1 MKIKVMGYRLKVI
14 GYRLWVMV
22 LLLSPL
28 TSHLSP
34 LCAQL
39 LYEISGNG
47 ARSKSYVLATNRYVE
62 MQFLDTIPNVFK
74 CFGKCDKVL
83 TEFAM
88 QDYEALAAL
97 RQAALLP
104 DSVVLRNFYSEKEY
118 EFIDNSLRINIG
130 MNLEQL
136 CRMKPSYLTELYRA
150 ELMKEWLRYDEQK
163 SMESF
168 FENVAAE
175 RNMPVIGLD
184 NIGETMYMLF
194 DREPFH
200 WQCKELIKVME
211 YPENEVKQ
219 ERTLRQMYLDGRL
232 SDMAYQVEGPDNK
245 TSISFSDYKVWC
257 QRNKEW
263 VKRLKPYLIEGK
275 CFITLNAVY
284 LGGDKGLL
292 EQLRAAGYRVRP
304 VNRGIKNNKTDVYEK
319 GI

>member
-1 MKIKVMGYRLKVI
+1 MNKIRYIV
-14 GYRLWVMV
+14 V
-22 LLLSPL
+22 LCLLSLSAAVFCPL
-28 TSHLSP
+28 H
-34 LCAQL
+34 AQL

-88 QDYEALAAL
+88 QDYQALAAL

-104 DSVVLRNFYSEKEY
+104 DSIILRNFYSEKEY
-118 EFIDNSLRINIG
+118 GFIDNSLRINIG
-130 MNLEQL
+130 MNLDQL

-150 ELMKEWLRYDEQK
+150 ELMKEWLHYDEQK

-200 WQCKELIKVME
+200 WQCRELLKVME

-245 TSISFSDYKVWC
+245 TSLSFSDYKVYC

-263 VKRLKPYLIEGK
+263 AKRLKPYLTQGK
-275 CFITLNAVY
+275 CFITLNAIY

-292 EQLRAAGYRVRP
+292 EQLRTTGYRVRP
-304 VNRGIKNNKTDVYEK
+304 VNRGIKFNKTNEYEK